1 MSHHI
6 LVVDDDRAI
15 RELVSTVLS
24 EDGFAVA
31 TAANGR
37 EALARIAAHPPALV
51 LLDLQLP
58 IMSGWEV
65 LVELRAAHVPV
76 PVVFMTAG
84 YRAKAEAERHGADGY
99 VAKPFDVA
107 EVLQV
112 VARFA
117 GGGTG

>member
-37 EALARIAAHPPALV
+37 EALARIAAQPPALV
-51 LLDLQLP
+51 LLDLQMP

-65 LVELRAAHVPV
+65 LAELRAAQVQV